1 MKRIMIALA
10 LVASMGVANAQKSAA
25 DFQKEVEA
33 AKAACNNPKK
43 AEKPATWLN
52 LGKKAFEAYTAPQG
66 NGWVG
71 ASAQELQ
78 LIMTNA
84 KPTSTAE
91 EVIGGVTYK
100 VDTYPTCKYYFD
112 ANGTLA
118 RIKVTEVYVPDAL
131 EVALNAYAQ
140 AAKVDPK
147 GTKTKEIVE
156 GISKIAYAYSSEAFN
171 SYYDEDMLGASK
183 LFAKAVDAA
192 ATEPNAVTDTLSLYY
207 MAATA
212 LIGKDYNTAKDGF
225 IKCIDYGFTEKGEV
239 YAKLAECYKNLGDA
253 EKSKATLEEGFSK
266 CPDNQGIL
274 VGLINL
280 YMETKDDPEKLFGL
294 LDKAKVNEP
303 TNASLYYVE
312 GNIRKEL
319 GQFDKA
325 VEAYEK
331 CAEVNPDYEFG
342 YVGKGIMYYE
352 QAMKVAQAADE
363 EQDYKKY
370 DVLLNEY
377 YDTMAKSI
385 EPFEQ
390 AYSVCKDEQV
400 KGSIAEYL
408 KNIYYRLREK
418 GADYQ
423 AGYEKYNEIVSNK

>member
-25 DFQKEVEA
+25 DFQKEVDA

-43 AEKPATWLN
+43 AEKPATWLT
-52 LGKKAFEAYTAPQG
+52 LGKKAFEAYSAPQG

-78 LIMTNA
+78 LVMTNF
-84 KPTSTAE
+84 KPISTGE
-91 EVIGGVTYK
+91 EVVGGTTFK

-112 ANGTLA
+112 ANGILA
-118 RIKVTEVYVPDAL
+118 RIKVTQVYVPDAL
-131 EVALNAYAQ
+131 ETALNAYAQ

-147 GTKTKEIVE
+147 GSKTKEIVE
-156 GISKIAYAYSSEAFN
+156 GISKVAYSYSSEAFN
-171 SYYDEDMLGASK
+171 AYYDEDMLTASK
-183 LFAKAVDAA
+183 LFAKAAEA
-192 ATEPNAVTDTLSLYY
+192 SQTEPNAVIDTLSIYY

-212 LIGKDYNTAKDGF
+212 LLGKDYEAAKAGF
-225 IKCIDYGFTEKGEV
+225 IKCIDYGFVEKGEV
-239 YAKLAECYKNLGDA
+239 YAKLSDCYKNLGDA
-253 EKSKATLEEGFSK
+253 EKSKTTLEEGFSK

-312 GNIRKEL
+312 GNIHKEL
-319 GQFDKA
+319 GQYDKA

-331 CAEVNPDYEFG
+331 CAEVNPEYEFG
-342 YVGKGIMYYE
+342 FVGKGIMYYD
-352 QAMKVAQAADE
+352 QAMKIAQAADDE
-363 EQDYKKY
+363 LDYKKY
-370 DVLLNEY
+370 DVLLNQY
-377 YDTMAKSI
+377 YETMAKSI

-390 AYSVCKDEQV
+390 SYAVCKDDQV
-400 KGSIAEYL
+400 KASIAEYL

-418 GADYQ
+418 GPEYQ
-423 AGYEKYNEIVSNK
+423 AGYEKYNEIVSNR